1 MKKTTILCV
10 GLCAA
15 MAFTSCKSNESAY
28 KRAYEKAKQYDT
40 AAAQQAPQ
48 TPQTAAPQTTEEV
61 AVVAPVE
68 AKPADEARVVD
79 NLDNVSVRQES
90 VTLINGSGL
99 KDFSVIV
106 GSFGLISNAEG
117 LQQRLKAAGY
127 DAQVVKNE
135 EKNMYRVVASTFAGK
150 ADAVN
155 SRDQLRATYPDA
167 RILSIDY
174 GKKRTGLA
182 VTDPLQI
189 IAGGLATVSTSELFD
204 WLRAYMAKEPVERI
218 VIGEPRQPNGEPS
231 ENLQRV
237 QQFVNRWRKA
247 VPEVPIEYYD
257 ERFTSVLAHQA
268 MLSGG
273 LKKKARQDKAL
284 VDEISATIILE
295 DYLRSKK

>member
-155 SRDQLRATYPDA
+155 SRDQLRAT